1 MSFLDMEDNH
11 PPVSVGT
18 VFGAMFP
25 SSDWEVFFFLS
36 SFSVRTINAVRAK
49 GFSAR

>member
-1 MSFLDMEDNH
+1 MSFLDVEDNH
-11 PPVSVGT
+11 PPVSVRT

-36 SFSVRTINAVRAK
+36 SFLVRTINAVRAK